1 MICADVLGAR
11 ARLSPDRPAL
21 VEAASGQRYTY
32 AELDGRAVRCARMWL
47 YGLGFRPGTRV
58 GILAGNR
65 VEFLDAVFAAAKSG
79 IVLVPLNT
87 KLTPHELGFIVRDA
101 GLKALMYDD
110 EHRSTI
116 RRLRATVDIDRW
128 IAFDEQDHPDDHD
141 YADLV
146 LTRGAGS
153 SVRRKCRPEDPYC
166 LLYTSGTTGRPKG
179 VITPHRQ
186 VAWNAYNTVVCWQL
200 TESDVTSIFTPLY
213 HAGGLGAF
221 LTPLMLA
228 GGTVVLHSAFDAA
241 EVWRTIEHEGC
252 TVVLGVPTI
261 WKMLA
266 DSPEFEKAK
275 LDHVRWFI
283 SGGAPLP
290 RHLIDVYRE
299 RGVVLRQGYG
309 LTEVG
314 VNCFS
319 MTNEE
324 AWTKAGSIGRPLMFT
339 EAKVVDETGQT
350 LPPGEVGELCF
361 RGPHVSSGY
370 WNNPEA
376 TAAAIDRR
384 GWFHTGDMA
393 TCDEDGFFTIAGRA
407 KDMFISGGVN
417 VYPAEI
423 ENQLL
428 QHPSLA
434 DAAVIGAPHET
445 WGEVG
450 VAYVVPVEGEGVDP
464 KALESFLQ
472 ARLARYKVP
481 KEYIVRG
488 ELPRTE
494 YGKVVKGELVED
506 WKRREKA

>member
-1 MICADVLGAR
+1 MICGDILGER
-11 ARLSPDRPAL
+11 AKLSPTRTAL
-21 VEAASGQRYTY
+21 VEVATGRRFSYS
-32 AELDGRAVRCARMWL
+32 ELDARAVRCARMWL
-47 YGLGFRPGTRV
+47 YGLGIRPGARV

-65 VEFLDAVFAAAKSG
+65 VEFLDAFFAAGKSG
-79 IVLVPLNT
+79 VIVVPLNT
-87 KLTPHELGFIVRDA
+87 RLTPHELGVIVRDA
-101 GLKALMYDD
+101 GLRAVLYD
-110 EHRSTI
+110 EANRGTI
-116 RRLRATVDIDRW
+116 HRLRAMVDVEHW
-128 IAFDEQDHPDDHD
+128 IAFDDPDDPADAD

-146 LTRGAGS
+146 LTRGEGT

-186 VAWNAYNTVVCWQL
+186 IAWNAYNTVVCWQL
-200 TESDVTSIFTPLY
+200 TEDDVSPIFTPLY

-221 LTPLMLA
+221 LTPIMLA

-241 EVWRTIEHEGC
+241 EVWKTIADERC

-266 DSPEFEKAK
+266 DAPEFATAK
-275 LDHVRWFI
+275 TDHVRWFI

-299 RGVVLRQGYG
+299 RGIVLRQGYG

-314 VNCFS
+314 VNCFT
-319 MTNEE
+319 MTSEE

-339 EAKVVDETGQT
+339 EAKIIDEVGQER
-350 LPPGEVGELCF
+350 PPGEVGELCF

-393 TCDEDGFFTIAGRA
+393 TRDADGFYSIAGRA

-434 DAAVIGAPHET
+434 DAAVVGVPHDT

-450 VAYVVPVEGEGVDP
+450 VAYVVAAEGQEIDVDALASFVEN
-464 KALESFLQ
+464 
-472 ARLARYKVP
+472 RLARYKVP
-481 KEYIVRG
+481 KEFIVTT

-494 YGKVVKGELVED
+494 YGKVVKGELIED
-506 WKRREKA
+506 WKKRRKM